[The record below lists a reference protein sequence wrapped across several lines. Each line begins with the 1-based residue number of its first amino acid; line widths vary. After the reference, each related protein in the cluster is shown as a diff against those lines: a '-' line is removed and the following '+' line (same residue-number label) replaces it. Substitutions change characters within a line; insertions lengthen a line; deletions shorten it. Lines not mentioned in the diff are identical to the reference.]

1 MKLNNKGFSLVELML
16 AVLVSTIVFG
26 AITALITFASQ
37 SMRDTNARVELQ
49 TQAKDAINHIE
60 SYCMESV
67 AATWDESNQVLILY
81 TNKKDAKAV
90 SSGAVSADHIDSLTS
105 NTYAYWFRD
114 DCVYFGKCSSSE
126 AESVVNIT
134 GLPAD
139 DVYLLADHVES
150 FKCNVKKNSNSRKYS
165 IDVDLNFK
173 DEKTEYSCQHEVYIR
188 NQ

>member
-67 AATWDESNQVLILY
+67 SAAWDDSNQALILY
-81 TNKKDAKAV
+81 TDKKDAKAV
-90 SSGAVSADHIDSLTS
+90 SSGAVTVDHLDSLTS
-105 NTYAYWFRD
+105 NTYVYWFKD
-114 DCVYFGKCSSSE
+114 ECVYFGKCSSSE
-126 AESVVNIT
+126 SEPLVNILA
-134 GLPAD
+134 LPAD
-139 DVYLLADHVES
+139 NVYLLADNVES
-150 FKCNVKKNSNSRKYS
+150 FECNVKKNKESGKYT
-165 IDVDLNFK
+165 INVDLNFD
-173 DEKTEYSCQHEVYIR
+173 DEKTKYSCQHEVYIR